1 MYSPSVPSA
10 AEMLQST
17 LGETTYLALKAL
29 AESRKPLSGRQMA
42 AAIDVAPTTATA
54 ALGRLRDAGFALSS
68 QEGRATRWHLNTD
81 NLVVRAWLEGEQSEV
96 SPAMD
101 TEGMSPYATGGGGV
115 TFERKVGV
123 KYLAD
128 LLLGDAAPELGDG
141 RFVVSVSFQQAPE
154 HSVDDL
160 VVRAARE
167 EEPEPSL
174 VLAVAVRRAPNL
186 VQSNEDSRKLIRSF
200 MNEIVNAPAEGPER
214 RVALVVAGTQDHAK
228 QIATLAGLAS
238 NQMEASSFF
247 GLVGTPGRFT
257 ADIRGRL
264 DQVEALVRLALQDL
278 GVADPAEEL
287 VRQRT
292 WELLSR
298 LSVLMPRL
306 EAPDEADWG
315 AIANTLTRI
324 ARGGDLYGASRL
336 RDRLVALASEYPQNA
351 ASVDRSLLRRRAHEV
366 LDTSAHHHVQ
376 GRGALDHLNSR
387 ALAAVRS
394 EITSENRSRV
404 VHLDRADVS
413 AGLVAVIAS
422 SPAAVVAHGDSGV
435 GKSAVVVQTATD
447 AATKAP
453 DSAQALCINLRHL
466 PKTSLEFESYLGAPL
481 ATLLAEFS
489 APQRLLVIDGADAI
503 SEGMSDVFQYVVD
516 AAVTASVM
524 IVAVAA
530 TESKQLVRDTIA
542 DRVSGQVVEFAVS
555 PLTDTDIEAVVAVF
569 GELAPLAANP
579 RSRDLLRR
587 PVVAD
592 LLVRGGLSGT
602 PLSDAD
608 AMEQVWSG
616 LVRRHGQSEHGTPDA
631 RDLALV
637 RLADLALCGGD
648 AVTVVGAIESTALNG
663 LRRDGV
669 LRTPDDSWAIGPEFA
684 HDELRRYAI
693 ARLLLAPGNFTA
705 KLLEGDVPRWSLA
718 AARLACQVVLGAENS
733 PASPLHGRFG
743 RVQRAFDELVD
754 AGHGERWGDVPGEA
768 LLTLGDPEAVLRDAW
783 PDLLADS
790 GAGLQRLARLVNQRL
805 RDDTGL
811 VRQYAVEPLIA
822 LILDDERPWSA
833 EYLQDV
839 IRDWLRALVVNNAP
853 AENPLRLRLRDRLL
867 AACNEADRRLREERE
882 AAAAARAARTAEE
895 IEEEEK
901 FRERHRGLFTEI
913 GYPRGRRRRNRHE
926 VPGEVTSEIM
936 VELLALLG
944 PDLGEGGE
952 VVLRRIATEAP
963 SWLHPAVEE
972 LLTGRALAGY
982 RRGFLAEMTEAYYL
996 DDEEDGS
1003 GFHED
1008 GIRDHHARSFGVTP
1022 LAAWYRGPFMALFQ
1036 SDFRNGVAVVN
1047 RMLNHA
1053 SLARART
1060 LAGHENYGVI
1070 IDDSMLDQFRT
1081 EFQITGSPRV
1091 YVGDGN
1097 VWMWYRGTGVG
1108 PYPCMS
1114 ALQALERWCD
1124 QLVVAGIPLANI
1136 VAILLD
1142 GCESLAMVALVVG
1155 LLVRHLDDADRL
1167 LDPYLSEP
1175 VVWELEFGR
1184 MVHETSGLAASSDG
1198 VAHADRRQWSLREA
1212 GMWLV
1217 LRADEA
1223 RSGEL
1228 REIGDRLVETYRKL
1242 VIQALGEGA
1251 DEREVERHLVKVRA
1265 WASGLDRNTYQ
1276 AEEAEGGL
1284 YIQSRPPEDVA
1295 QALESGN
1302 EDLRRGQEATRLM
1315 VRYHVHRIQGVPEP
1329 VSAEDLVSDL
1339 AVAKDLLENPPALNP
1354 VGLWDIP
1361 AAVASAAVEAHILDG
1376 VDLPTESLLF
1386 AIEVVLRVGIGEP
1399 DPRQYEF
1406 EESYFEQGGDRSVA
1420 RAITLLL
1427 LPSAH
1432 AVRVLADGEDG
1443 SQTYEQ
1449 AMAAA
1454 LQLARAEVREVRVHL
1469 ARGLDRLWAVPCA
1482 ADGPCHHEAGLQI
1495 AVEAMRDCVLGSW
1508 NPQTQR
1514 REIDQLAEPVAQSLA
1529 DTPGESIYF
1538 SRLDAA
1544 IRALAP
1550 AAQAGI
1556 CVSERAH
1563 DLLAVLLDAHR
1574 RALLSHD
1581 RDMDHRGTSSL
1592 IVARALLT
1600 IAANGDDGRIHE
1612 HIDAYADDST
1622 LMNNFLRAVSAAAEE
1637 STGRAETAGR
1647 VWPSVVAQVI
1657 GLDHTGHTPFEGRHY
1672 GDYTLASLL
1681 PNPTSEVAYLYRE
1694 LDGDPIAWWEPLAW
1708 GATVEAWLPLAK
1720 GNASCVDS
1728 LIGFVRSLALDDQ
1741 VRLGLPWVATLVL
1754 PDPARIAT
1762 HSFLASSWLID
1773 VRQAASDLGL
1783 FPIWQRV
1790 VDGLVVAGASRL
1802 APYSE

>member
-1 MYSPSVPSA
+1 MPSA

-17 LGETTYLALKAL
+17 LGETAYLALKAL
-29 AESRKPLSGRQMA
+29 AESRRALSGRQMA
-42 AAIDVAPTTATA
+42 TALNVAPTTATA
-54 ALGRLRDAGFALSS
+54 ALGKLRDAGFALSS

-81 NLVVRAWLEGEQSEV
+81 NPVVRGWLEGERSEM
-96 SPAMD
+96 SPEITAA
-101 TEGMSPYATGGGGV
+101 GMSPYATGGGGV

-123 KYLAD
+123 QYLAN

-160 VVRAARE
+160 IVRAARE
-167 EEPEPSL
+167 GEPEPSL

-200 MNEIVNAPAEGPER
+200 VNEIVNAPADGPEHR
-214 RVALVVAGTQDHAK
+214 LALVVAGSQDHAK
-228 QIATLAGLAS
+228 QLATLAGLAS
-238 NQMEASSFF
+238 NQMDASGFF

-264 DQVEALVRLALQDL
+264 DQIQALVGLALQDL
-278 GVADPAEEL
+278 GIADPGEEV

-292 WELLSR
+292 WELLSH
-298 LSVLMPRL
+298 LTVLMPRL

-315 AIANTLTRI
+315 AIENALTRI
-324 ARGGDLYGASRL
+324 ARGGDLYGASQL

-351 ASVDRSLLRRRAHEV
+351 ASVDRSLLRRHAHQV
-366 LDTSAHHHVQ
+366 LDSSARHHAE
-376 GRGALDHLNSR
+376 GRGALDHLHSR
-387 ALAAVRS
+387 ALAAVRT
-394 EITSENRSRV
+394 EITSEDRSRV
-404 VHLDRADVS
+404 VHVDRTDVS
-413 AGLVAVIAS
+413 GGLVAVLAS

-435 GKSAVVVQTATD
+435 GKSAVVIQTATD
-447 AATKAP
+447 AATNAP
-453 DSAQALCINLRHL
+453 DSTQASCINLRQL
-466 PKTSLEFESYLGAPL
+466 PRTSLEFESYLGAPL
-481 ATLLAEFS
+481 ATLLAELS

-503 SEGMSDVFQYVVD
+503 SEGMGDVFRYVVD
-516 AAVTASVM
+516 AAAAANVT
-524 IVAVAA
+524 IVAVTA
-530 TESKQLVRDTIA
+530 TESKQLAHDTIA
-542 DRVSGQVVEFAVS
+542 DRVSGQVAEFPVP
-555 PLTDTDIEAVVAVF
+555 PLTDSDIDTVVDVF

-579 RSRDLLRR
+579 RSRELLRR
-587 PVVAD
+587 PVVVD

-637 RLADLALCGGD
+637 HLADLALCGGN
-648 AVTVVGAIESTALNG
+648 AVTIASAIDPAALDG

-669 LRTPDDSWAIGPEFA
+669 LRTPDDPWAIGPEFA

-705 KLLEGDVPRWSLA
+705 KLLDGGVPRWSLA
-718 AARLACQVVLGAENS
+718 AARLACQVVLGAADT
-733 PASPLHGRFG
+733 PANPLHGRLG
-743 RVQRAFDELVD
+743 RVQDAFDDLVD

-768 LLTLGDPEAVLRDAW
+768 LLTVGDPGAVLGDAW

-811 VRQYAVEPLIA
+811 VRQYTVEPLIA
-822 LILDDERPWSA
+822 LILDDERPWAA

-839 IRDWLRALVVNNAP
+839 LRDWLRSLVVNNVP
-853 AENPLRLRLRDRLL
+853 AEHPLRLRLRNRLL
-867 AACNEADRRLREERE
+867 AACDEADRRLQEERE
-882 AAAAARAARTAEE
+882 AAAAARAARTPEE

-901 FRERHRGLFTEI
+901 FAERHRGFFTEI
-913 GYPRGRRRRNRHE
+913 GYPRRRRRRNRE
-926 VPGEVTSEIM
+926 DVPGEITSEIM

-944 PDLGEGGE
+944 PDLGEAGE
-952 VVLRRIATEAP
+952 VVLRRIATDAP

-972 LLTGRALAGY
+972 FLTGRALAGY

-1036 SDFRNGVAVVN
+1036 SDFRNGVAVLN

-1053 SLARART
+1053 ALARART
-1060 LAGHENYGVI
+1060 LAGHENYGVV
-1070 IDDSMLDQFRT
+1070 IDDSMLDQYRV
-1081 EFQITGSPRV
+1081 EFQITGAPRV
-1091 YVGDGN
+1091 YLGDGN

-1124 QLVVAGIPLANI
+1124 QLVAAAIPLANI

-1167 LDPYLSEP
+1167 LDPFLSEP

-1184 MVHETSGLAASSDG
+1184 MVHESSGLAASSEG
-1198 VAHADRRQWSLREA
+1198 VAHADRRRWSLREA

-1223 RSGEL
+1223 RTEEL
-1228 REIGDRLVETYRKL
+1228 RTIGDRLVETYRKL
-1242 VIQALGEGA
+1242 VVQALGEGA
-1251 DEREVERHLVKVRA
+1251 DEREVERHLVKVRG
-1265 WASGLDRNTYQ
+1265 WASGLDRSTYQ

-1302 EDLRRGQEATRLM
+1302 EDLRRGQQATRLM
-1315 VRYHVHRIQGVPEP
+1315 VRYHIHRIQGVPEP
-1329 VSAEDLVSDL
+1329 VSAEDLISDL

-1354 VGLWDIP
+1354 LGLWDIP

-1420 RAITLLL
+1420 RAIPLLL
-1427 LPSAH
+1427 LPSAR
-1432 AVRVLADGEDG
+1432 AVRVLADGGDG
-1443 SQTYEQ
+1443 SQAYEQ

-1454 LQLARAEVREVRVHL
+1454 LHLARAEVREVRVHL

-1495 AVEAMRDCVLGSW
+1495 AIEAMRDCVLGSW

-1514 REIDQLAEPVAQSLA
+1514 REIDQLPEPVAQSLA
-1529 DTPGESIYF
+1529 ETPGESIYF
-1538 SRLDAA
+1538 SRLDGA

-1550 AAQAGI
+1550 AALAGI
-1556 CVSERAH
+1556 CVSDRAH
-1563 DLLAVLLDAHR
+1563 ELLAVLLDAHR
-1574 RALLSHD
+1574 RALLSYD

-1600 IAANGDDGRIHE
+1600 TAANGDDGLIHE

-1622 LMNNFLRAVSAAAEE
+1622 LMNNFLRALSAAAEE
-1637 STGRAETAGR
+1637 SPGRAETAAQ

-1657 GLDHTGHTPFEGRHY
+1657 KLHHMGHTPFEGRHY

-1708 GATVEAWLPLAK
+1708 GATVEAWLPLAE
-1720 GNASCVDS
+1720 GNASCVDN
-1728 LIGFVRSLALDDQ
+1728 LIGFVRPLALDDQ
-1741 VRLGLPWVATLVL
+1741 VRLGLPWVAALVL
-1754 PDPARIAT
+1754 PDPARIAN
-1762 HSFLASSWLID
+1762 HSFLVSSWLIE

-1783 FPIWQRV
+1783 FLIWQRV
-1790 VDGLVVAGASRL
+1790 VDGLVVAGASQL

>member
-1 MYSPSVPSA
+1 MPSA

-17 LGETTYLALKAL
+17 LGATGYLALKAL
-29 AESRKPLSGRQMA
+29 AESRSPLSGRQMA
-42 AAIDVAPTTATA
+42 TVLDVSPTTATA

-68 QEGRATRWHLNTD
+68 REGRATRWHVNAD
-81 NLVVRAWLEGEQSEV
+81 NPVIRAWLEGERSEMG
-96 SPAMD
+96 PAMAA
-101 TEGMSPYATGGGGV
+101 EGVSPYATGGGGV

-123 KYLAD
+123 QYLAH
-128 LLLGDAAPELGDG
+128 LLLEDGAPELGDG
-141 RFVVSVSFQQAPE
+141 RFAVGVAFQQAPE

-160 VVRAARE
+160 VIRASRAE
-167 EEPEPSL
+167 ESEPSL

-186 VQSNEDSRKLIRSF
+186 VQSNEDSRRLVRAF
-200 MNEIVNAPAEGPER
+200 VNEVLNAPAEGPEH
-214 RVALVVAGTQDHAK
+214 RVALVVAGIQDHAK
-228 QIATLAGLAS
+228 QLGTLAGLAS
-238 NQMEASSFF
+238 NQTDASGFF
-247 GLVGTPGRFT
+247 DLVGTPGRFT
-257 ADIRGRL
+257 TDLHGRL
-264 DQVEALVRLALQDL
+264 DQMAALVRLALQDL
-278 GVADPAEEL
+278 GVAEPTEEI
-287 VRQRT
+287 VRQQT

-298 LSVLMPRL
+298 LTVLMPRF

-315 AIANTLTRI
+315 AIANNLTRV

-351 ASVDRSLLRRRAHEV
+351 ASVDRSLLRRHAHEV
-366 LDTSAHHHVQ
+366 LDSTARLHVQ
-376 GRGALDHLNSR
+376 GWGTLDHLHSR
-387 ALAAVRS
+387 AIAAVRT
-394 EITSENRSRV
+394 EITSGDLSRV
-404 VHLDRADVS
+404 AHLDRGDVA
-413 AGLVAVIAS
+413 AGLVALLAS
-422 SPAAVVAHGDSGV
+422 SPAALVAHGDSGV
-435 GKSAVVVQTATD
+435 GKSAVVIQMATD
-447 AATKAP
+447 SANNAP
-453 DSAQALCINLRHL
+453 DSAQVLCINLRHL

-481 ATLLAEFS
+481 ATLLAELS
-489 APQRLLVIDGADAI
+489 APQRLIVIDSADAI
-503 SEGMSDVFQYVVD
+503 AEGMGDVFKYVID
-516 AAVTASVM
+516 AAVAAGVT
-524 IVAVAA
+524 IVAVTA
-530 TESKQLVRDTIA
+530 TESKQLAHDTIA
-542 DRVSGQVVEFAVS
+542 DRVSGQVGEFLVS
-555 PLTDTDIEAVVAVF
+555 PLTDTDIDTVVAVF

-579 RSRDLLRR
+579 RSRELLRR
-587 PVVAD
+587 PVVVD

-608 AMEQVWSG
+608 AMQQVWSG
-616 LVRRHGQSEHGTPDA
+616 LVRRQGQPEHGTPDS

-637 RLADLALCGGD
+637 RLANLALCGGD
-648 AVTVVGAIESTALNG
+648 AATVVGAIDPVALDG

-693 ARLLLAPGNFTA
+693 ARLLLVPGNFTA
-705 KLLEGDVPRWSLA
+705 KLLESNVPRWSLA
-718 AARLACQVVLGAENS
+718 AARLACQVVLGAPETAAN
-733 PASPLHGRFG
+733 PLHGRFAQ
-743 RVQRAFDELVD
+743 VQNAFDELVD

-783 PDLLADS
+783 PNLLADS

-839 IRDWLRALVVNNAP
+839 LRDWLRALVVSNAP
-853 AENPLRLRLRDRLL
+853 AEHPLRLRLRDRLL
-867 AACNEADRRLREERE
+867 AACHEADCRLQEERE

-913 GYPRGRRRRNRHE
+913 GYPRRRRRRNRQD
-926 VPGEVTSEIM
+926 VPREITSEIT

-952 VVLRRIATEAP
+952 VVLRRIATDAP

-972 LLTGRALAGY
+972 FLAGRALTGY

-1008 GIRDHHARSFGVTP
+1008 GIRDHHARSFGVMP

-1036 SDFRNGVAVVN
+1036 SDFRNGVAVLN

-1053 SLARART
+1053 ALARART
-1060 LAGHENYGVI
+1060 LAGHENYGVV
-1070 IDDSMLDQFRT
+1070 IDDSMLDKYRV
-1081 EFQITGSPRV
+1081 EFQITGAPRV

-1124 QLVVAGIPLANI
+1124 QLVAAGIPLANI
-1136 VAILLD
+1136 LAILLD

-1198 VAHADRRQWSLREA
+1198 IAHADRRQWSLREA

-1223 RSGEL
+1223 RTEEL
-1228 REIGDRLVETYRKL
+1228 RTIGDRLVDTYRKL
-1242 VIQALGEGA
+1242 VVQALGEGA
-1251 DEREVERHLVKVRA
+1251 DGREVERHLVKVRA
-1265 WASGLDRNTYQ
+1265 WASGLDRSTYQ
-1276 AEEAEGGL
+1276 AEEADGGL

-1315 VRYHVHRIQGVPEP
+1315 VRYHVHRIQGVPDP
-1329 VSAEDLVSDL
+1329 VSAEDLVFDL
-1339 AVAKDLLENPPALNP
+1339 GVAKDLLENPPALNP

-1361 AAVASAAVEAHILDG
+1361 AAVASAAVGAHILDG

-1399 DPRQYEF
+1399 DPRQHEF

-1420 RAITLLL
+1420 RAIPLLL
-1427 LPSAH
+1427 LPSAR
-1432 AVRVLADGEDG
+1432 AVRVLADGGDG
-1443 SQTYEQ
+1443 SQAYEH

-1454 LQLARAEVREVRVHL
+1454 LHLARAEVREVRVHL

-1482 ADGPCHHEAGLQI
+1482 TDGPCHHESGLQI
-1495 AVEAMRDCVLGSW
+1495 AIESMRDSVLGGW
-1508 NPQTQR
+1508 NPETQR
-1514 REIDQLAEPVAQSLA
+1514 RQIDQLADPVAQSLA

-1538 SRLDAA
+1538 SRLDGA

-1550 AAQAGI
+1550 AAQAGN
-1556 CVSERAH
+1556 CVSGRAH
-1563 DLLAVLLDAHR
+1563 DLLVVLLDAHR

-1600 IAANGDDGRIHE
+1600 VAANSDDTLIHE

-1637 STGRAETAGR
+1637 STGRAEPAAR
-1647 VWPSVVAQVI
+1647 VWPSVVTQVI
-1657 GLDHTGHTPFEGRHY
+1657 GLHHAGHTPFQGRHC

-1681 PNPTSEVAYLYRE
+1681 PNLTSEVAYLYRE
-1694 LDGDPIAWWEPLAW
+1694 LDGDPIAWWKPLAW
-1708 GATVEAWLPLAK
+1708 GATVEAWLHLAE
-1720 GNASCVDS
+1720 GNASCVDN
-1728 LIGFVRSLALDDQ
+1728 LIGFVRPLALEDQ
-1741 VRLGLPWVATLVL
+1741 ARLGLPWVARLVL
-1754 PDPARIAT
+1754 ADPGRIAG
-1762 HSFLASSWLID
+1762 HSFLVSSWLLD
-1773 VRQAASDLGL
+1773 VRQAASDLGAL
-1783 FPIWQRV
+1783 PEWQRV
-1790 VDGLVVAGASRL
+1790 VDALVVAGASRL

>member
-1 MYSPSVPSA
+1 
-10 AEMLQST
+10 MLQST
-17 LGETTYLALKAL
+17 LGETAYLALKTL
-29 AESRKPLSGRQMA
+29 AESRRPLSGRQMA
-42 AAIDVAPTTATA
+42 AALNVAPTTATA

-81 NLVVRAWLEGEQSEV
+81 NPVVRAWLEGERSEM
-96 SPAMD
+96 SPEMAA
-101 TEGMSPYATGGGGV
+101 EGMSPYATGGGGV

-123 KYLAD
+123 RYLAN

-160 VVRAARE
+160 IVRAARE
-167 EEPEPSL
+167 GEPEPSL

-186 VQSNEDSRKLIRSF
+186 VQSNEDSRRLIRSF
-200 MNEIVNAPAEGPER
+200 VNEIVNASAEGPEH
-214 RVALVVAGTQDHAK
+214 RVALVVAGTQDHA
-228 QIATLAGLAS
+228 QQLATLASLAS
-238 NQMEASSFF
+238 NQMQASSFF
-247 GLVGTPGRFT
+247 SLVGTPGRFT

-264 DQVEALVRLALQDL
+264 DHVQVLVRLALQDL
-278 GVADPAEEL
+278 GIADPAEEV

-292 WELLSR
+292 WELLRR
-298 LSVLMPRL
+298 LTVLMPRL

-315 AIANTLTRI
+315 AIANALTRI

-351 ASVDRSLLRRRAHEV
+351 ASVDRTLLRRQAHQV
-366 LDTSAHHHVQ
+366 LDSAARHYAE
-376 GRGALDHLNSR
+376 GRGALDHLHSR
-387 ALAAVRS
+387 ALAAART
-394 EITSENRSRV
+394 EITSRDRSRV
-404 VHLDRADVS
+404 VHLDRTDVS
-413 AGLVAVIAS
+413 VGLVAVLAS

-435 GKSAVVVQTATD
+435 GKSAVVIQTATD
-447 AATKAP
+447 SATNAP
-453 DSAQALCINLRHL
+453 DSTQALCINLRHL
-466 PKTSLEFESYLGAPL
+466 PRTSLEFESYLGAPL
-481 ATLLAEFS
+481 ATLLAELS

-503 SEGMSDVFQYVVD
+503 SEGVGDVFQYVVD
-516 AAVTASVM
+516 AAVAANVT
-524 IVAVAA
+524 IVAVTA
-530 TESKQLVRDTIA
+530 TESKQLACDTIT
-542 DRVSGQVVEFAVS
+542 DRVSGQVVEFPVP
-555 PLTDTDIEAVVAVF
+555 PLTDPDIDTVVDVF
-569 GELAPLAANP
+569 RELAPLAANA
-579 RSRDLLRR
+579 RSRELLRR
-587 PVVAD
+587 PVVVD

-631 RDLALV
+631 RDLALIH
-637 RLADLALCGGD
+637 LADLALCGGD
-648 AVTVVGAIESTALNG
+648 AATVASAIDPAALDG

-669 LRTPDDSWAIGPEFA
+669 LRTPDDPWAIGPEFA

-705 KLLEGDVPRWSLA
+705 KLLDGGVPRWSLA
-718 AARLACQVVLGAENS
+718 ATRLACQVMLGAADT
-733 PASPLHGRFG
+733 PANPLHGRFG
-743 RVQRAFDELVD
+743 RVQDAFDDLVD

-768 LLTLGDPEAVLRDAW
+768 LLTLGDPGAVLGDAW

-790 GAGLQRLARLVNQRL
+790 GAGLRRLARLVNQRL

-839 IRDWLRALVVNNAP
+839 LRDWLRSLVVNNVP
-853 AENPLRLRLRDRLL
+853 AEHPLRLRLRNRLL
-867 AACNEADRRLREERE
+867 AACNEADRRLQEERE
-882 AAAAARAARTAEE
+882 AAAAARAERTPEE
-895 IEEEEK
+895 IEEDEK
-901 FRERHRGLFTEI
+901 FRQRHRGLLTEI
-913 GYPRGRRRRNRHE
+913 GYPRRRRRRNRHE
-926 VPGEVTSEIM
+926 VPGEITSEIM

-944 PDLGEGGE
+944 PDLGEAGE
-952 VVLRRIATEAP
+952 VVLRRIATDAP

-972 LLTGRALAGY
+972 FLTGRALAGF

-1036 SDFRNGVAVVN
+1036 SDFRNGVGVVN

-1053 SLARART
+1053 ALARART
-1060 LAGHENYGVI
+1060 LAGHEHYGVV
-1070 IDDSMLDQFRT
+1070 IDDSMLDEYRIEFRT
-1081 EFQITGSPRV
+1081 TGTPRV

-1124 QLVVAGIPLANI
+1124 QLVAAGIPLGNI

-1167 LDPYLSEP
+1167 LDSYLSEP
-1175 VVWELEFGR
+1175 LVWEFEFGR

-1198 VAHADRRQWSLREA
+1198 IAHADRRQWSLREA

-1217 LRADEA
+1217 LRADDA
-1223 RSGEL
+1223 RTEEL
-1228 REIGDRLVETYRKL
+1228 RQIGDRLVETYRKL
-1242 VIQALGEGA
+1242 VVNALGKSA
-1251 DEREVERHLVKVRA
+1251 DEREVEKYLVKVRA
-1265 WASGLDRNTYQ
+1265 WASGLDRTTYQ

-1354 VGLWDIP
+1354 MGLWDIP
-1361 AAVASAAVEAHILDG
+1361 AAVASAALEAHILDC

-1420 RAITLLL
+1420 RAIPLLL

-1432 AVRVLADGEDG
+1432 AVRVLTDGEDG
-1443 SQTYEQ
+1443 SPTYEQ
-1449 AMAAA
+1449 ATAAA
-1454 LQLARAEVREVRVHL
+1454 LHLARAEVREVRVHL

-1482 ADGPCHHEAGLQI
+1482 ADGPCHHETGLKI
-1495 AVEAMRDCVLGSW
+1495 AIETMRDCLLGNW

-1514 REIDQLAEPVAQSLA
+1514 REIDQLADPVTQSLA
-1529 DTPGESIYF
+1529 DVPGESIYF
-1538 SRLDAA
+1538 SRLDGA

-1550 AAQAGI
+1550 AAPAGI
-1556 CVSERAH
+1556 CVSERAR

-1600 IAANGDDGRIHE
+1600 IAANGDARLIHE
-1612 HIDAYADDST
+1612 HIDAYADDSA
-1622 LMNNFLRAVSAAAEE
+1622 LMNNFLRAASASAEE
-1637 STGRAETAGR
+1637 SPGRAETAAQ
-1647 VWPSVVAQVI
+1647 VWQSVVAQVI
-1657 GLDHTGHTPFEGRHY
+1657 GLHHAGHTPSEGRHY

-1681 PNPTSEVAYLYRE
+1681 PNATSEVAYLYRE
-1694 LDGDPIAWWEPLAW
+1694 LDGEPIAWWEPLAW

-1728 LIGFVRSLALDDQ
+1728 LIGFVRPLALDDQ
-1741 VRLGLPWVATLVL
+1741 VRLGLPWVAALVL

-1762 HSFLASSWLID
+1762 HSFLVSSWLIE
-1773 VRQAASDLGL
+1773 VHQAASDLGL
-1783 FPIWQRV
+1783 FPVWQRV

>member
-1 MYSPSVPSA
+1 MYARSVPSA

-17 LGETTYLALKAL
+17 LGETAYLALKAL

-42 AAIDVAPTTATA
+42 TALSVAPTTATG
-54 ALGRLRDAGFALSS
+54 ALRRLRDAGFALSS

-81 NLVVRAWLEGEQSEV
+81 NPVVRAWLEGERSEV
-96 SPAMD
+96 SPAMAAD
-101 TEGMSPYATGGGGV
+101 GMSPYATGGGGV

-123 KYLAD
+123 QYLAN

-167 EEPEPSL
+167 GEPEPSL

-200 MNEIVNAPAEGPER
+200 MNEIVNAPAEGPEH

-238 NQMEASSFF
+238 NQVEASSFF
-247 GLVGTPGRFT
+247 GLVGTLGRFS

-264 DQVEALVRLALQDL
+264 DQVQALVRLALQDL
-278 GVADPAEEL
+278 GIADPAEEV

-298 LSVLMPRL
+298 LTVLMPRL

-315 AIANTLTRI
+315 AIANALTRI

-351 ASVDRSLLRRRAHEV
+351 ASVDRSLLRRQAHEV
-366 LDTSAHHHVQ
+366 LDSTARHHVQ
-376 GRGALDHLNSR
+376 GRGALDHLHAR
-387 ALAAVRS
+387 AIAAVRS
-394 EITSENRSRV
+394 EITSEDRSRV
-404 VHLDRADVS
+404 VHLDRTDVS
-413 AGLVAVIAS
+413 AELAAVIAS
-422 SPAAVVAHGDSGV
+422 SPPAVVAHGDSGV

-447 AATKAP
+447 AATNTP
-453 DSAQALCINLRHL
+453 DSTQALCINLRHL

-481 ATLLAEFS
+481 ATLLAELS

-516 AAVTASVM
+516 AAVTGDVT
-524 IVAVAA
+524 IVAVTA
-530 TESKQLVRDTIA
+530 TESKQLARDMIS
-542 DRVSGQVVEFAVS
+542 DRVNGQVVDFPVS
-555 PLTDTDIEAVVAVF
+555 PLTDTEIDTIVAVF

-587 PVVAD
+587 PIVAD
-592 LLVRGGLSGT
+592 LLVRGGPSGT
-602 PLSDAD
+602 PLSDAE

-616 LVRRHGQSEHGTPDA
+616 LVRHRGQSEHGTPDA
-631 RDLALV
+631 RDLALL

-648 AVTVVGAIESTALNG
+648 AVTVVGAIDPAALNG

-718 AARLACQVVLGAENS
+718 AARLACQVVLGAEDT
-733 PASPLHGRFG
+733 PANPLHGRFG
-743 RVQRAFDELVD
+743 RVQKAFDELVD

-768 LLTLGDPEAVLRDAW
+768 LLTLGDPESVLRDAW
-783 PDLLADS
+783 RDLLADS

-839 IRDWLRALVVNNAP
+839 LRDWLRALVVNNAP
-853 AENPLRLRLRDRLL
+853 AEHPLRLRLRDRLL
-867 AACNEADRRLREERE
+867 AACNEADGRLREERE

-901 FRERHRGLFTEI
+901 FRERHRGLFTES

-926 VPGEVTSEIM
+926 VPSEVTSEIV

-952 VVLRRIATEAP
+952 IVLRRIATDAP
-963 SWLHPAVEE
+963 SWLHPAVENF
-972 LLTGRALAGY
+972 LTGRALAGY

-1008 GIRDHHARSFGVTP
+1008 GIRDHRARGFGFRP
-1022 LAAWYRGPFMALFQ
+1022 AWYRGPFMALFQ
-1036 SDFRNGVAVVN
+1036 SDFRNGVAVLN

-1053 SLARART
+1053 ALARART
-1060 LAGHENYGVI
+1060 LASHENYGVI
-1070 IDDSMLDQFRT
+1070 IDDSMLDRYRT
-1081 EFQITGSPRV
+1081 EFRITGSRRV

-1124 QLVVAGIPLANI
+1124 QLITAGIPLANI

-1142 GCESLAMVALVVG
+1142 GCDSLAMVALVVG

-1175 VVWELEFGR
+1175 LVWEFEFGR

-1198 VAHADRRQWSLREA
+1198 VVHADRRQWSLREA

-1223 RSGEL
+1223 RTVEL
-1228 REIGDRLVETYRKL
+1228 RQIGDRLVETYRKL
-1242 VIQALGEGA
+1242 VAQALGDGA

-1276 AEEAEGGL
+1276 AEEAAGGL

-1339 AVAKDLLENPPALNP
+1339 AVAEDLLENPPALNP

-1361 AAVASAAVEAHILDG
+1361 AAVASAAVEAQILDG

-1399 DPRQYEF
+1399 
-1406 EESYFEQGGDRSVA
+1406 ESYFEQSGDRSVA
-1420 RAITLLL
+1420 RAIPLLL

-1432 AVRVLADGEDG
+1432 AVRVLADGGDG
-1443 SQTYEQ
+1443 SQTYEK
-1449 AMAAA
+1449 ATAAA
-1454 LQLARAEVREVRVHL
+1454 LHLARSEVREVRVHL
-1469 ARGLDRLWAVPCA
+1469 ARGLDRLWAVPCI
-1482 ADGPCHHEAGLQI
+1482 ADGPCHHEAGLQVAI
-1495 AVEAMRDCVLGSW
+1495 EAMRDCVLGSW
-1508 NPQTQR
+1508 NPQMQR

-1529 DTPGESIYF
+1529 DTPDESIYF
-1538 SRLDAA
+1538 SRLDSA

-1550 AAQAGI
+1550 AVQAGI
-1556 CVSERAH
+1556 CVSERAY
-1563 DLLAVLLDAHR
+1563 DLLAVLLHAHR

-1600 IAANGDDGRIHE
+1600 IAASGDDGLIHE

-1622 LMNNFLRAVSAAAEE
+1622 LMNYFLRALSAAAEE
-1637 STGRAETAGR
+1637 SPSRAETAAQ

-1657 GLDHTGHTPFEGRHY
+1657 GLHHTGHTPFEGRHY

-1681 PNPTSEVAYLYRE
+1681 PNATSEVAYLYRE
-1694 LDGDPIAWWEPLAW
+1694 LDGDPIAWWAPLAW
-1708 GATVEAWLPLAK
+1708 GATVEAWLPLAE
-1720 GNASCVDS
+1720 GNASCVDN
-1728 LIGFVRSLALDDQ
+1728 LIGFVRPLALDDQ

-1754 PDPARIAT
+1754 PDPARIAN
-1762 HSFLASSWLID
+1762 HSFLVSSWLIE
-1773 VRQAASDLGL
+1773 VRQAAFDLGL
-1783 FPIWQRV
+1783 FLIWQRV
-1790 VDGLVVAGASRL
+1790 VDGLVVAGASQL